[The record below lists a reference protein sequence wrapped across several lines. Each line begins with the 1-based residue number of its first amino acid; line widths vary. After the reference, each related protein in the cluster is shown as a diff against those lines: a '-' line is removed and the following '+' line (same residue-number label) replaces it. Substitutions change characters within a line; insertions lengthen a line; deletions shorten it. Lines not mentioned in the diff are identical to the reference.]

1 MYFIP
6 KQVQF
11 HLYILHGWLKT
22 CLKAR
27 KVGNH
32 HFWRICLNLMVKT
45 LPSKSTE
52 HKNILDEVLNLI
64 NVSTTHLDAN
74 WPSLHN
80 KQVYVL
86 PVGFIQHTCSSK
98 VSWLMESNTTF
109 SSISRLFEEDLS
121 SKPYSTSAVSKSLW
135 KICVKWDAPNFLGG
149 SLWNQLNITYSICWV
164 QFYIFDHIT
173 KNCQRHNSFPI
184 IYHCK
189 FPQSQSIFYFFGRST
204 DNSDIYVHVLILLKL
219 INCYSK
225 TAVAFLFVLLELK
238 SFLFH
243 SGFLGQFE
251 FRWLVCFYKTAYN
264 TTLIFLLEFI
274 YSVPLLGK
282 KQTSRT
288 HSS

>member
-1 MYFIP
+1 MFLLHIWM
-6 KQVQF
+6 QADS
-11 HLYILHGWLKT
+11 LYTINKYIFCQEASYNTPVRRKCHGWW
-22 CLKAR
+22 
-27 KVGNH
+27 NQ
-32 HFWRICLNLMVKT
+32 
-45 LPSKSTE
+45 
-52 HKNILDEVLNLI
+52 ILLSHQFPE
-64 NVSTTHLDAN
+64 
-74 WPSLHN
+74 P
-80 KQVYVL
+80 
-86 PVGFIQHTCSSK
+86 
-98 VSWLMESNTTF
+98 
-109 SSISRLFEEDLS
+109 FEQDLS
-121 SKPYSTSAVSKSLW
+121 NKPYSISAVSKSRW

-173 KNCQRHNSFPI
+173 KNCQRHNSFPVI
-184 IYHCK
+184 CHCK